1 MNTTPDIKHIVV
13 AHDFSDTAV
22 YAFGYALGIAAKF
35 GARVTVV
42 HVYDVAT
49 FGYPDA
55 FVASFD
61 WASEVERIALESLG
75 QIVESARPSGV
86 DVRTELR
93 RGPAWS
99 EIAAFATESGADL
112 VVMGT
117 HGRRG
122 VARTLLGSVAEKVVR
137 VAPCPVLTVHL
148 PPRKGGAAPPPHD
161 R

>member
-1 MNTTPDIKHIVV
+1 VV
-13 AHDFSDTAV
+13 AHDFSDTAE
-22 YAFGYALGIAAKF
+22 YAFGYALGIAKQF

-42 HVYDVAT
+42 HVYDVAS

-61 WASEVERIALESLG
+61 WASEVERIASESLDG
-75 QIVESARPSGV
+75 IVERARPSGV

-93 RGPAWS
+93 RGAAWS
-99 EIAAFATESGADL
+99 EIAAFAAESGADL

-148 PPRKGGAAPPPHD
+148 PPRKDAATAPA
-161 R
+161 RGR